1 MTLKECYDTLGGG
14 YDEVMG
20 RLRTEER
27 VKKFVFKFL
36 ADKSFLTLTAAL
48 EEENAEEAFRA
59 AHTLKGVSQ
68 NLSLNRLYESSHSLT
83 EELREGIGAN
93 AGSLFEQVKTDYEVA
108 AAAIRALQESD
119 AV

>member
-48 EEENAEEAFRA
+48 EE
-59 AHTLKGVSQ
+59 
-68 NLSLNRLYESSHSLT
+68 
-83 EELREGIGAN
+83 
-93 AGSLFEQVKTDYEVA
+93 
-108 AAAIRALQESD
+108 
-119 AV
+119 